1 MTCGSAPV
9 AYPEHMTGNGARSG
23 PHPVVLAT
31 IVALLVVC
39 GLAGCGRAPQVF
51 KSGQCKPGDP
61 LAGVYLPSRLTV
73 KDACTTVSGT
83 VDCVQHE
90 PDGDVHVRLRPDPAY
105 RRLLTPANA
114 FQQCATEKDPHLVV
128 EIIPQVGHQPFK
140 DNSAT
145 KGGFLTPIA
154 PIAGEHV
161 TVTGPLVWDT
171 NLLHDLVYPG
181 HNVRDWAEIHPAWNI
196 TTTNASPAPAH

>member
-1 MTCGSAPV
+1 
-9 AYPEHMTGNGARSG
+9 MTGKGTRSG
-23 PHPVVLAT
+23 SHPVGAVT
-31 IVALLVVC
+31 IVALLVLC
-39 GLAGCGRAPQVF
+39 GLAGCGRAPQVL

-73 KDACTTVSGT
+73 KNACTTVSGT
-83 VDCVQHE
+83 VDCVKHE
-90 PDGDVHVRLRPDPAY
+90 PDGDEHIRLRPDPAY

-114 FQQCATEKDPHLVV
+114 FQQCTNEKDPHFVV
-128 EIIPQVGHQPFK
+128 EIIPQVGHRPFT

-145 KGGFLTPIA
+145 KGGFVTPDA
-154 PIAGEHV
+154 PAAGAHI

-181 HNVRDWAEIHPAWNI
+181 RDVRDWAEIHPAWNI
-196 TTTNASPAPAH
+196 TTANASPGPAH